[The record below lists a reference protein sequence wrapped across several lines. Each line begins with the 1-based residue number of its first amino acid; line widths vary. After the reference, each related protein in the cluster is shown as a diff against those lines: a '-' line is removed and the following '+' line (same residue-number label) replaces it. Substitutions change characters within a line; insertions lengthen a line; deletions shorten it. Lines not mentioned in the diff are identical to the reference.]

1 MQLSLSA
8 NVIISCYV
16 SVTLGPALYFGLQDF
31 EFSQIVRSSDLS
43 CTL

>member
-1 MQLSLSA
+1 MSV
-8 NVIISCYV
+8 NVVISCYV
-16 SVTLGPALYFGLQDF
+16 SMMLGPAIKCCLRDV